1 MDVVKIIV
9 ELLVGL
15 VVFVTGMNL
24 MSAGLK
30 ASAGRVIRR
39 LFRKIKD
46 NKIAAASIGAG
57 TTAIIQSSGATTVMV
72 VGFLATGALT
82 FAQGFSI
89 MLGAFLGTTVTGL
102 FVSFST
108 FSFSVF
114 LMALAFVG
122 FVLGFFKN
130 ATVKS
135 ISEIL
140 IGFGILFFG
149 LEAMKNAFNEPMV
162 QNALI
167 NVLSAIDFPLLLLLI
182 GAVLTGITQ
191 SSSATN
197 GIVIVMV
204 AANPSF
210 LSSGFYL
217 VLGATIGALMPA
229 ILASLKANNLAKR
242 VTYSTLICRTFF
254 ALLVTILL
262 WILSNPLMNFLAKFP
277 EENVGIIL
285 ALFTIIYNFVYIVVF
300 ISLTNPID
308 KLSMK
313 VFKDKDKE
321 KMKQSLHF
329 INDNLL
335 NTPSV
340 AIIQVKKEIENM
352 YNLAKEN
359 FFLGMEI
366 VYSQD
371 FSKAKELEDREEKI
385 DFINNF
391 ISDYLIKL
399 SSKAELYDEAKIG
412 GYYHVINDIER
423 IGDHACNFLD
433 TSRRMKNE
441 DLSFSENAKDELK
454 GFVSL
459 IREMFVLS
467 DEIFMDHDKKY
478 LGKLHE
484 LETVTDERKVEL
496 FNAHFER
503 IKNNKCKHEL
513 SAFYSTLLSE
523 LERVAD
529 HLTNIGYSIVN
540 PTGDDNPHSE
550 G

>member
-1 MDVVKIIV
+1 MDIVKVIV

-108 FSFSVF
+108 FSFSIF

-122 FVLGFFKN
+122 FILGFFKN
-130 ATVKS
+130 ATLKS
-135 ISEIL
+135 VSEIL

-162 QNALI
+162 QNAL
-167 NVLSAIDFPLLLLLI
+167 VSALSAIDFPLLLLLI
-182 GAVLTGITQ
+182 GAVLTAITQ

-229 ILASLKANNLAKR
+229 ILACLKANNLAKR
-242 VTYSTLICRTFF
+242 VTYSTLICRSFF
-254 ALLVTILL
+254 ALLITILL
-262 WILSNPLMNFLAKFP
+262 WILSNPLMNFIAKFP
-277 EENVGIIL
+277 QENVGIIL

-300 ISLTNPID
+300 IVLTNPID
-308 KLSMK
+308 KLSQK

-423 IGDHACNFLD
+423 IGDHAVNFLE
-433 TSRRMKNE
+433 TSRRMANE
-441 DLSFSENAKDELK
+441 DLSFSDNAKDELK

>member
-1 MDVVKIIV
+1 
-9 ELLVGL
+9 
-15 VVFVTGMNL
+15 
-24 MSAGLK
+24 
-30 ASAGRVIRR
+30 
-39 LFRKIKD
+39 
-46 NKIAAASIGAG
+46 
-57 TTAIIQSSGATTVMV
+57 
-72 VGFLATGALT
+72 
-82 FAQGFSI
+82 
-89 MLGAFLGTTVTGL
+89 
-102 FVSFST
+102 
-108 FSFSVF
+108 
-114 LMALAFVG
+114 MALAFVG

-262 WILSNPLMNFLAKFP
+262 WILSDPLMNFLAKFP

-366 VYSQD
+366 IYSQD

-441 DLSFSENAKDELK
+441 DLSFSENAKDELR